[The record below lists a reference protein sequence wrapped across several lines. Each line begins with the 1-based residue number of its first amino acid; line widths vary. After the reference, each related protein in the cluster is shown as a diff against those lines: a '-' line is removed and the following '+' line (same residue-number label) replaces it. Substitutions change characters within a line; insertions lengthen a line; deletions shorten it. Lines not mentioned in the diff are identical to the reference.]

1 MLFLE
6 RTLLDLRLATYG
18 LRGIREAKAG
28 GSGPVSLR
36 HKTDAPIGLVPATTG
51 MEPPFR
57 PRHAFNA
64 PTLTPFTSPE
74 PVSARDRPPTPPEPG
89 QKSPAPVASTGGRS
103 GYSGTLWERP
113 AGPEYTRAEQEQ
125 G

>member
-36 HKTDAPIGLVPATTG
+36 HKTDAPIGLVPVTTG

-64 PTLTPFTSPE
+64 PTLTPFTGPL
-74 PVSARDRPPTPPEPG
+74 SAPPIPPEPG
-89 QKSPAPVASTGGRS
+89 QKSPAPVASTAGRT
-103 GYSGTLWERP
+103 GHSGTLWKRP
-113 AGPEYTRAEQEQ
+113 AGPEYTRAEQEE